1 MINHITGRWFSV
13 LVALAVLAV
22 APRTI
27 LGQVPGAETTF
38 RLAQGLEQSGEYE
51 EAAKLYRE
59 LYLRDQANIV
69 YFDALQRALTHLK
82 RYDEVIGLMND
93 RLSRNPGDVTL
104 RAQLGSIYY
113 RAGMGQKAQE
123 EWENSLALNPRNAN
137 QYRIIAS
144 VMVENR
150 LLDRAIEVYRRG
162 RQGCGDP
169 LLFSFEISQLLAIS
183 MDYYGSTTEM
193 VQWLRANPG
202 QLSMVEARLSLFTG
216 KPDARAAAVEAVRA
230 GLREGEDIRMY
241 ELLGWLYLEG
251 KDYDHG
257 FEVYRKIDRL
267 TQARGV
273 TILGFA
279 DRVYRERAFSV
290 AAEAYQEAIHTPL
303 PPSKMPTA
311 RYGYAVTLAELA
323 TVLDTL
329 TQPLGSLQ
337 RKESESNVRFRD
349 ALMAF
354 RRIIEDYPATE
365 WSARS
370 YYRIGTI
377 QFERFFDLD
386 QARVSFQRV
395 EEEAG
400 SLRAIHYDVAL
411 RIGQIYVAEGDT
423 GHAAQRYRIVAD
435 AKDATPDQS
444 DEATFRLAEL
454 DFFGGRIGEAQE
466 HLAGLV
472 VNLRAD
478 YANDALQLQAFLQ
491 DNGSSAPAA
500 LAQYGRA
507 EFLTRQKKNT
517 EAIALLE
524 DLVTRMPQALLVD
537 DALFRIALLQEDAG
551 LYREAV
557 SAYTTLLTKFRE
569 NSIFLDRAQFS
580 VGEIYDFGLHDR
592 DAAVAAYE
600 KLLTEYPQSIWVAAA
615 RKRIRLLRGDAL

>member
-1 MINHITGRWFSV
+1 
-13 LVALAVLAV
+13 
-22 APRTI
+22 
-27 LGQVPGAETTF
+27 
-38 RLAQGLEQSGEYE
+38 
-51 EAAKLYRE
+51 
-59 LYLRDQANIV
+59 
-69 YFDALQRALTHLK
+69 
-82 RYDEVIGLMND
+82 
-93 RLSRNPGDVTL
+93 
-104 RAQLGSIYY
+104 
-113 RAGMGQKAQE
+113 
-123 EWENSLALNPRNAN
+123 
-137 QYRIIAS
+137 
-144 VMVENR
+144 
-150 LLDRAIEVYRRG
+150 VYRRG

-169 LLFSFEISQLLAIS
+169 LLFSFEISQLLAVS

-202 QLSMVEARLSLFTG
+202 QLSIVEARLSLFTG
-216 KPDARAAAVEAVRA
+216 RSDARAAAVEAVRA
-230 GLREGEDIRMY
+230 GLREGEDIRLY

-251 KDYDHG
+251 KDYAHG

-279 DRVYRERAFSV
+279 DRAYRERAFSA

-303 PPSKMPTA
+303 PPSKMPAA

-377 QFERFFDLD
+377 QFEQFFDLD

-395 EEEAG
+395 EEEVG

-411 RIGQIYVAEGDT
+411 KIGQIYMAEGDT
-423 GHAAQRYRIVAD
+423 GHAAQRYRSVAD

-454 DFFGGRIGEAQE
+454 DFFGGRIAEAQE

-557 SAYTTLLTKFRE
+557 STYTTLLTKFRE
-569 NSIFLDRAQFS
+569 SSIFLDRAQFS
-580 VGEIYDFGLHDR
+580 LGEIYDFGLHDR

-615 RKRIRLLRGDAL
+615 RKRIRFLRGDAL

>member
-1 MINHITGRWFSV
+1 MMTHDTGRWFSV
-13 LVALAVLAV
+13 LVALAILAV
-22 APRTI
+22 APMTMQS
-27 LGQVPGAETTF
+27 QVPGVETTF

-51 EAAKLYRE
+51 EAARLYRE
-59 LYLRDQANIV
+59 LYLRDQASIV
-69 YFDALQRALTHLK
+69 YFDALQRVLTHLK
-82 RYDEVIGLMND
+82 RYEEVIGLMNN

-104 RAQLGSIYY
+104 RAQLGSVYY
-113 RAGMGQKAQE
+113 RAGMEQKALE
-123 EWENSLALNPRNAN
+123 EWDSSLALNPRDVNR
-137 QYRIIAS
+137 YRIIAG

-150 LLDRAIEVYRRG
+150 LLDRAVEVYRRG
-162 RQGCGDP
+162 RKECADP
-169 LLFSFEISQLLAIS
+169 LLFSFEISQLLTVS
-183 MDYYGSTTEM
+183 LDYYGSTMEM
-193 VQWLRANPG
+193 VRWLKANPG
-202 QLSMVEARLSLFTG
+202 QLSMVEARISLFTG

-230 GLREGEDIRMY
+230 GLREGEDIRLY

-251 KDYDHG
+251 KDYTLG

-279 DRVYRERAFSV
+279 DRAYREQAYSV

-303 PPSKMPTA
+303 PPSKMPAA
-311 RYGYAVTLAELA
+311 RYGYALTLAELG

-329 TQPLGSLQ
+329 TQPLGALQ

-354 RRIIEDYPATE
+354 RRIIEDYPASE

-370 YYRIGTI
+370 HYRIGTI
-377 QFERFFDLD
+377 QFEHFFDLD
-386 QARVSFQRV
+386 HARASFERV

-400 SLRAIHYDVAL
+400 GLRAIHYDVAL
-411 RIGQIYVAEGDT
+411 KIGQIYVAEGDT
-423 GHAAQRYRIVAD
+423 GHAAQQYRGVAD

-454 DFFGGRIGEAQE
+454 DFFAGRIAEAQRY
-466 HLAGLV
+466 LASLV

-491 DNGSSAPAA
+491 DNGSTAPAA

-524 DLVTRMPQALLVD
+524 DLVVRMPQALLAD
-537 DALFRIALLQEDAG
+537 DALLRMALLQEDAG
-551 LYREAV
+551 LYTEAV
-557 SAYTTLLTKFRE
+557 GTYTTLLTKFRE
-569 NSIFLDRAQFS
+569 HSIFLDRAQFNM
-580 VGEIYDFGLHDR
+580 GEIYDFGLHDR
-592 DAAVAAYE
+592 GAAIAAYE
-600 KLLTEYPQSIWVAAA
+600 KLLMEYPQSIWVAPA
-615 RKRIRLLRGDAL
+615 RKRIRFLRGDAL